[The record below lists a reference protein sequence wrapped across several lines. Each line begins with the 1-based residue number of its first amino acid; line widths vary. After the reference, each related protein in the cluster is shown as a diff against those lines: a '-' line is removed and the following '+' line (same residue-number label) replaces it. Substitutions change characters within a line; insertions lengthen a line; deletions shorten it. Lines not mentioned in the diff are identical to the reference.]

1 MANLFRKILCAVDFD
16 PNSIAALE
24 MARKVAEQIGGKLT
38 LLHVVPVP
46 IPVVGQP
53 ISLEPFTA
61 AETSARMRL
70 EKLADEHLGAAAVP
84 YDVLVTSGDPA
95 SEIVRLISGENVD
108 LTVMATHGRT
118 GLSHLILGSVAERV
132 VRESPRPVLTVRAG
146 RE

>member
-16 PNSIAALE
+16 PNSMAALD
-24 MARKVAEQIGGKLT
+24 MARKVAEQIGGRLV
-38 LLHVVPVP
+38 LFHVVPVP

-61 AETSARMRL
+61 AETSAKMRL

-84 YDVLVTSGDPA
+84 YEVIVSSGDPA
-95 SEIVRLISGENVD
+95 SEIVRVIGDQDVD
-108 LTVMATHGRT
+108 LTVLATHGRT

-132 VRESPRPVLTVRAG
+132 VRESPRPVLTIRTL